1 MLNIGD
7 LDPMLCV
14 IEGILRPII
23 HTIKTPTKQCFF
35 LGVVSLRP
43 RFPLQRRSTIKTPS
57 YGATTDTKDI
67 PIKDDILPT
76 PQEPLGTDTDAIA
89 VERRPPIL
97 GQRVV
102 LRLTLFRWIVCG
114 DLLIAKGRML
124 ELIVALHIESVPLP
138 LIEVPAQLWSEREE
152 LGLISS

>member
-7 LDPMLCV
+7 LDPMLCI

-35 LGVVSLRP
+35 LGVASCWP
-43 RFPLQRRSTIKTPS
+43 RVPLQHRSTIKAPP
-57 YGATTDTKDI
+57 YGATTDAKNI

-76 PQEPLGTDTDAIA
+76 PQEPLGTDTDAVA
-89 VERRPPIL
+89 VECRPPII

-102 LRLTLFRWIVCG
+102 LRLPLFRW
-114 DLLIAKGRML
+114 KY
-124 ELIVALHIESVPLP
+124 SV
-138 LIEVPAQLWSEREE
+138 IC
-152 LGLISS
+152 